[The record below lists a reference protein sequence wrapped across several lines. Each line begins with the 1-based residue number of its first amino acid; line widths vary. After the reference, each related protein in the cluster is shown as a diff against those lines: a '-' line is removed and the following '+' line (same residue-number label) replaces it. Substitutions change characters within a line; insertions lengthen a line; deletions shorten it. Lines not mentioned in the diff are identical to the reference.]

1 LPALSVPLA
10 NFHGYRRTHPSAQAS
25 QYAYAVAGS
34 SEFAIRR
41 HDISTKY
48 TSPAYRIV
56 FVKKAQ
62 EPFESIFVFLVTST
76 LLDRGW
82 SMKLSSTV
90 FLFLFAIALTRAD
103 NQQIQQLCVNAAT
116 CLLAVRSGLSPGRK
130 SDLQMHRTPSA
141 FGDYRVMF
149 VSDTGRTVS

>member
-1 LPALSVPLA
+1 MLAQWRVALSDQIHLTSLPHCL
-10 NFHGYRRTHPSAQAS
+10 
-25 QYAYAVAGS
+25 
-34 SEFAIRR
+34 SE
-41 HDISTKY
+41 KG
-48 TSPAYRIV
+48 
-56 FVKKAQ
+56 AQ
-62 EPFESIFVFLVTST
+62 EPFESIFVFLVTSI

-90 FLFLFAIALTRAD
+90 FFLLFAVALTRAD

-130 SDLQMHRTPSA
+130 SDLQMHRTHSA
-141 FGDYRVMF
+141 FGDHRVLF